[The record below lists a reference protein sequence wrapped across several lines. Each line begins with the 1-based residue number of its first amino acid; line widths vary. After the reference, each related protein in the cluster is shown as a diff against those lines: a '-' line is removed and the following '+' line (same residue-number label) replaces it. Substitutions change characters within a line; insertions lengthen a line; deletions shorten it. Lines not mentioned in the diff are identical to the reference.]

1 MKKKKKYGFKE
12 LLKIMEK
19 IREKCPWDK
28 KQTNESILEYL
39 REETEEFI
47 EELKKKDYNGMKEEL
62 GDILWQVIFHSQI
75 LKEKN
80 IFTIDDVIDALCKK
94 MIKRHP
100 HVFGNKKVKD
110 EKEVIE
116 NWEKIKKQGKKT
128 FASQ

>member
-1 MKKKKKYGFKE
+1 MKEKKKYNFKD
-12 LLKIMEK
+12 LLKIMER

-28 KQTNESILEYL
+28 KQTNESILKYL
-39 REETEEFI
+39 KEETEEFI
-47 EELKKKDYNGMKEEL
+47 QALKEKDYKGIKEEL

-80 IFTIDDVIDALCKK
+80 ILTIEDVIDNLCKK
-94 MIKRHP
+94 MIRRHP

-116 NWEKIKKQGKKT
+116 NWEKIKEKEKRI
-128 FASQ
+128 

>member
-1 MKKKKKYGFKE
+1 
-12 LLKIMEK
+12 MEE

-28 KQTNESILEYL
+28 KQTNESILKYL
-39 REETEEFI
+39 KEEVKEFSQA
-47 EELKKKDYNGMKEEL
+47 LKNKDYKGMKEEL

-80 IFTIDDVIDALCKK
+80 IFTIEDVINDLCRK
-94 MIKRHP
+94 MIRRHP

-116 NWEKIKKQGKKT
+116 NWEKIKAKEKRT
-128 FASQ
+128 

>member
-116 NWEKIKKQGKKT
+116 NWEKIKKKGKKT